1 MIRNERPR
9 KSTAMFI
16 TPKTEFGPFVAWVF
30 KQCDAGKVTREKHGE
45 ILEWGHRTLD
55 HLAPHDRIRLPLHF
69 HSLYRE
75 FQKSKN
81 YDPDEEATLL
91 VLEQRA
97 NPPEYCPPPDDY
109 ESPNQ
114 GKTDMRTRLTNVL
127 DQITRDSKSAFD
139 SLERARRG
147 RSEGEL
153 SRAVGG
159 IFHAREVK
167 CHRKQAEWIND
178 IMDDPVA
185 GPLFGGLSKL
195 RGAAPRAKLTS
206 EEVLA
211 VKSLTAGDFGGGLLP
226 VGVAGKIW
234 GLTYDGNAWST
245 VDVQTVPERVNKFP
259 VVTAQ
264 PDRAFYLTEGATITE
279 DTSAAATGEL
289 ATCVPLMARLDFSRE
304 WEADTVGGG
313 PLLVQRLSQ
322 SIALGLEYGVFAA
335 TGAVDAVNGGW
346 TGIFANSSVPTVAA
360 AAGNTTADKLDREDF
375 LNCIAGASPVTLM
388 YPCRWWLHPS
398 LLPSLLRVKSGAV
411 YLIEPPEADGDSFRL
426 LGYPITFVSA
436 APSTNSAGQPVAV
449 FGAEDAYTVGTR
461 QDIEVLTSGQGYD
474 WAKNT
479 RGIKAIARAKGVM
492 RAPTGFSVLKLAA
505 S

>member
-1 MIRNERPR
+1 MR
-9 KSTAMFI
+9 I
-16 TPKTEFGPFVAWVF
+16 TTKTEFGPFVKWIF
-30 KQCDAGKVTREKHGE
+30 SQNLMGKVTNEKHDD

-55 HLAPHDRIRLPLHF
+55 HLVPHAPVRLPVHF
-69 HSLYRE
+69 IGLFRE
-75 FQKSKN
+75 FQKSQN
-81 YDPDEEATLL
+81 YAPDEEATLL
-91 VLEQRA
+91 ALEDLA
-97 NPPEYCPPPDDY
+97 NPPEYCPPTDDY
-109 ESPNQ
+109 ESHNQ
-114 GKTDMRTRLTNVL
+114 GKADMRTRLTNVL
-127 DQITRDSKSAFD
+127 DEITRDSKSSFD

-147 RSEGEL
+147 RSEDEL

-167 CHRKQAEWIND
+167 CHRKRAEWIND
-178 IMDDPVA
+178 IVADPVA
-185 GPLFGGLSKL
+185 GPLFGALSKL

-226 VGVAGKIW
+226 VGVAGQIW

-245 VDVQTVPERVNKFP
+245 VDVQTVPERVDKFP
-259 VVTAQ
+259 VVTRQ
-264 PDRAFYLTEGATITE
+264 PDRAFYLTEGTTIAE
-279 DTSAAATGEL
+279 DTSTAGTGEL

-304 WEADTVGGG
+304 WEADAVGGG

-335 TGAVDAVNGGW
+335 TGAVDATNGGW
-346 TGIFANSSVPTVAA
+346 TGIFANSAVPTVNA
-360 AAGNTTADKLDREDF
+360 AAGNITADQLDREDF

-449 FGAEDAYTVGTR
+449 FGAEDAYTVGIR
-461 QDIEVLTSGQGYD
+461 QDIEVLTSGQGYG

-492 RAPTGFSVLKLAA
+492 RAPTGFSILKLAT